1 MMEKFKVGFIGTG
14 KKGSPSSTGYAMA
27 YQHAA
32 GYAKLDNCEMVA
44 CADIARE
51 NAEAFAE
58 VNSLPRIYLNHR
70 EMLEAEDLDIVS
82 ICLWPHLHKQMT
94 VDSAQAGV
102 KAIHCEKPMAYT
114 WGDSRLM
121 AQECERHGVQ
131 LTFNHQR
138 RFGRPFRTARELL
151 KAGDI
156 GELVRLEGSCG
167 DIYDGGT
174 HFVDMFGFYND
185 ESPAAWVIAQIDCRN
200 ERRAFGAL
208 METQGI
214 FYWQYQNGI
223 YALMATGHGSE
234 GIGVLN
240 RLVGTE
246 GVIEVGVPNDAVL
259 RVKRRTS
266 EKDGSQKSVNLASW
280 ENIDCGNET
289 LHGPGYIDRA
299 IADLV
304 DALET
309 GREPELSARK
319 ALNATEIIFAGYE
332 SSRRRARVDLPLT
345 ISDNPLVDMF
355 ERGKLQAKPNSAKD

>member
-14 KKGSPSSTGYAMA
+14 RKGHPSSTGAAMA

-32 GYAKLDNCEMVA
+32 GYAKLYNCEMVA
-44 CADIARE
+44 CADIVPE

-58 VNSLPRIYLNHR
+58 VNSIPRIYLNHR
-70 EMLEAEDLDIVS
+70 EMLEAEELDIVS
-82 ICLWPHLHKQMT
+82 ICVWPHLHKQMT
-94 VDSAQAGV
+94 VDAAQAGV

-121 AQECERHGVQ
+121 AQECEHHGVQ

-138 RFGRPFRTARELL
+138 RFGKPFRSARELL
-151 KAGDI
+151 KAGEI
-156 GELVRLEGSCG
+156 GELVRLEGACS

-185 ESPAAWVIAQIDCRN
+185 ESPAAWVIAQIDCRS
-200 ERRAFGAL
+200 EHRAFGAL

-240 RLVGTE
+240 RLIGAE
-246 GVIEVGVPNDAVL
+246 GVIEVGVPNGEVL
-259 RVKRRTS
+259 RIKRR
-266 EKDGSQKSVNLASW
+266 GSANW

-355 ERGKLQAKPNSAKD
+355 ERRKLQAKPNSAKD